1 MDTFCEISC
10 YGSERG
16 AVSKAIKEVFGEI
29 KRIGKIF
36 NKFDEESEVSLVNR
50 LAGTEEVKISREL
63 FDMIE
68 SSLYYSAITSGS
80 FDITVEP
87 NKRGRYKEIVLDKDK
102 SSVSFLSNDIKIDLG
117 GIVKGYAVD
126 RAKDILLSHG
136 IDNALINIG
145 GNMFA
150 IASPPGRDSWRIGI
164 RHPRSKKDIIY
175 KLDLKDMGVS
185 TSGDYERPHH
195 IVDPRDGKIPEELM
209 SVSVV
214 ADSAERADALS
225 TAIFVMGIEKG
236 MRLLDSM
243 QNIEVYVVD
252 RDAKLTKYP

>member
-1 MDTFCEISC
+1 
-10 YGSERG
+10 
-16 AVSKAIKEVFGEI
+16 
-29 KRIGKIF
+29 
-36 NKFDEESEVSLVNR
+36 
-50 LAGTEEVKISREL
+50 
-63 FDMIE
+63 
-68 SSLYYSAITSGS
+68 
-80 FDITVEP
+80 
-87 NKRGRYKEIVLDKDK
+87 
-102 SSVSFLSNDIKIDLG
+102 
-117 GIVKGYAVD
+117 
-126 RAKDILLSHG
+126 
-136 IDNALINIG
+136 
-145 GNMFA
+145 MFA

-214 ADSAERADALS
+214 ADSVERADALS